1 MSQQARKLLAKIA
14 TSNSITKTEVV
25 EYCVA
30 RYAAELGIDIKG
42 AKALLFVHLTNT
54 ISKTGAKK

>member
-1 MSQQARKLLAKIA
+1 MSQHARQLLGKIA
-14 TSNSITKTEVV
+14 TANSITKTEVL

-42 AKALLFVHLTNT
+42 AKALLFIHLANT
-54 ISKTGAKK
+54 ISKTRAKK